1 MRIVEINSV
10 PYGSTAKI
18 MLGIADVAESHG
30 HEVLMA
36 GGYSYHPL
44 EALQGRYTQI
54 GSAYGKLLHTYLA
67 RFTGLN
73 GCFSRLAT
81 RKFLKRVKKYKPDV
95 LHLHNIHGWYL
106 HLPTLFS
113 YIKKEKIRVVWTLH
127 DCWSFTGQCV
137 YFEKIGCKKWKSG
150 CYKCPQLRSYPQT
163 YIDRSKGMYK
173 RKKAW
178 FTGVEDLTI
187 VTPSQWLADLVK
199 QSFLQEYPVRVIHNG
214 IDLSAFTPM
223 ENTVKK
229 QYGAEGKHLLLG
241 VAMGWSESKGL
252 DVFVELSKRL
262 SEDYKVMLVG
272 TNEETDK
279 QLPDNIISIRRT
291 QNQAELAQLYAAADI
306 FVNPTREDTF
316 PTVNIEALA
325 CGTPVLTFQT
335 GGSPEIIDKTCGSV
349 VAKNDMDALQKEIE
363 RICTEKPYSIGA
375 CTSRAKSF
383 DKNDKF
389 QEYVKLYE
397 KE

>member
-1 MRIVEINSV
+1 
-10 PYGSTAKI
+10 
-18 MLGIADVAESHG
+18 
-30 HEVLMA
+30 
-36 GGYSYHPL
+36 
-44 EALQGRYTQI
+44 
-54 GSAYGKLLHTYLA
+54 
-67 RFTGLN
+67 
-73 GCFSRLAT
+73 
-81 RKFLKRVKKYKPDV
+81 
-95 LHLHNIHGWYL
+95 
-106 HLPTLFS
+106 
-113 YIKKEKIRVVWTLH
+113 
-127 DCWSFTGQCV
+127 
-137 YFEKIGCKKWKSG
+137 
-150 CYKCPQLRSYPQT
+150 
-163 YIDRSKGMYK
+163 MYK